1 MTVAARLTD
10 RLAAASEE
18 RGDYLD
24 PNLAALV
31 EALFWSRNAPAGT
44 RDIPL
49 LPGMETA
56 GQEEDGLLGKPL
68 CASVA
73 GFSLHAAQFVRAR
86 PGGPGAP
93 DALWPACSVRAGTSG
108 PPPRRE
114 GDLPPAPSVA
124 ERTGSHRPRSRA
136 ARLSPPPGGAG
147 LVPIF
152 PPGAPPWG
160 LCQSQSVSEASSG
173 AATSPGSPGR
183 RGHRRSAGGERR
195 EHRPHRKERRSL
207 PGVAPPASL
216 GPASTP
222 GAFDRRPGVSQV
234 LHTRPARLHG
244 CAGVSHRSRGRRQN
258 SAPSASPHLCACR
271 HQGQVIVPGPRVRP
285 SRGTSR
291 LEAGWRRRGRVR
303 PPKRARRMGVLHPAA
318 AVGEQRADRGAR
330 PIVVAGGLPVR
341 KPSVSA
347 DQPAASRRA
356 RSGGRGRMCAGSG
369 VTPGFRGQDWSLAD
383 TNGGQCFWRSAP

>member
-1 MTVAARLTD
+1 MTLAARLTD

-93 DALWPACSVRAGTSG
+93 DTLWPACSVRAGTSG
-108 PPPRRE
+108 PPPRR
-114 GDLPPAPSVA
+114 
-124 ERTGSHRPRSRA
+124 
-136 ARLSPPPGGAG
+136 
-147 LVPIF
+147 
-152 PPGAPPWG
+152 
-160 LCQSQSVSEASSG
+160 
-173 AATSPGSPGR
+173 
-183 RGHRRSAGGERR
+183 
-195 EHRPHRKERRSL
+195 
-207 PGVAPPASL
+207 
-216 GPASTP
+216 
-222 GAFDRRPGVSQV
+222 
-234 LHTRPARLHG
+234 
-244 CAGVSHRSRGRRQN
+244 
-258 SAPSASPHLCACR
+258 
-271 HQGQVIVPGPRVRP
+271 
-285 SRGTSR
+285 
-291 LEAGWRRRGRVR
+291 
-303 PPKRARRMGVLHPAA
+303 
-318 AVGEQRADRGAR
+318 ADRGAR
-330 PIVVAGGLPVR
+330 RIVVAGGLPVR

-356 RSGGRGRMCAGSG
+356 RSGGRGRVCAGSG
-369 VTPGFRGQDWSLAD
+369 VAPGFRGQDWSLAD